1 MEKYVFVPTGGIVTS
16 DSRLGG
22 PLYRPAGES
31 RPAGNGEKRAA
42 AAKPG
47 AKAPTRRRRTK
58 KEG

>member
-22 PLYRPAGES
+22 PLYRPAGEN
-31 RPAGNGEKRAA
+31 RPGVSGEKRAA

-47 AKAPTRRRRTK
+47 ARAPRRARAR